1 MSNRVEPVDHL
12 NNKEDQC
19 EKKLGLFKEEGQVE
33 RTKEGGT
40 GGSKAHPAFGSGF
53 PTVPGGDQWR

>member
-1 MSNRVEPVDHL
+1 MSNRVEPVDL
-12 NNKEDQC
+12 LDNKGDQGE
-19 EKKLGLFKEEGQVE
+19 EKLAPFKEEGQVE